1 MKNRSLAMAAIAALT
16 FAAPLA
22 VSTEAAAQRRDH
34 RDDRWDRDGDWD
46 NRDDR
51 RDERRAYRE
60 GRRDGRYAERRRDD
74 RYDRREARRD
84 RWDDRRYNGYNY
96 NGRWYY
102 GPPPSHY
109 GNVDYGY
116 RGWRRGERLPRYYR
130 DRYVVVRDYD
140 RYGYRQPPRGYH
152 YVRDDRGDLL
162 LVGIA
167 TGVILGIIASQ

>member
-1 MKNRSLAMAAIAALT
+1 MKKRLAMAALAAVT

-22 VSTEAAAQRRDH
+22 ISTDAAAQHRGRGNDH
-34 RDDRWDRDGDWD
+34 DGWDRDRDGRDRDWR
-46 NRDDR
+46 RDDR
-51 RDERRAYRE
+51 RGDRYH
-60 GRRDGRYAERRRDD
+60 RRDRRDD

-96 NGRWYY
+96 RGQWYY
-102 GPPPSHY
+102 GPPPTHY
-109 GNVDYGY
+109 GAVDYGY
-116 RGWRRGERLPRYYR
+116 RNWRRGERLPRYYR
-130 DRYVVVRDYD
+130 DRYIVVRDYD
-140 RYGYRQPPRGYH
+140 RYGYRQPPRGYQ